1 MNKFLRRIH
10 EHILTHNKPL
20 KKDTQYT
27 IIQILPFIMMVLS
40 FCYTPP
46 IQIISGIKT
55 IVLANDVFATDYTKI
70 ANIGSGLFNS
80 GVLVYINIYILRK
93 LDMKLNGMIIS
104 ALFLISGF
112 AFVGKNIYN
121 VWPFYIGAFLYS
133 KVKKIDFKNV
143 IITAM
148 YTTSLAPV
156 ISVMARTF
164 AINMIAGVILS
175 YLIGILIGFV
185 MPEISSRMLM
195 AHYGYNVYNTG
206 FVAGFL
212 AIIINSVLNV
222 FGQSVAPK
230 NIVNDEFDYGLFIM
244 FAIYF
249 LILIIVGYIHN
260 NENFG
265 GYSKLM
271 SYPGRLITDFTR
283 LCGFPITIVNMGV
296 MGLISLAYIIILGG
310 NLNGPIIAALLT
322 VVGFSAF
329 GNHIRNTLSIMIGVA
344 VASRLLSVDISTTN
358 IIISGL
364 FGTTLSPIVGEY
376 GFIYG
381 FLIGALHIALVTN
394 IGVLHAGLN
403 LYNNGLSGG
412 IIAMIL
418 VPILDAFK
426 FLEKGE

>member
-1 MNKFLRRIH
+1 MNNFFRRIY
-10 EHILTHNKPL
+10 EHIPTHNKQL
-20 KKDTQYT
+20 KKDTQYS
-27 IIQILPFIMMVLS
+27 IMQILPFIMIVLS
-40 FCYTPP
+40 FCYSPP
-46 IQIISGIKT
+46 MGIIKGMRT
-55 IVLANDVFATDYTKI
+55 IVLANDVFATDYTQI
-70 ANIGSGLFNS
+70 ANIGAGLFNS
-80 GVLVYINIYILRK
+80 GILVMINIYILRK

-143 IITAM
+143 IVTAM
-148 YTTSLAPV
+148 YTTSLAPI

-164 AINMIAGVILS
+164 AINIIAAVILS
-175 YLIGILIGFV
+175 YSIGILIGFV

-206 FVAGFL
+206 FVAGFV
-212 AIIINSVLNV
+212 AIIINSILNV

-230 NIVNDEFDYGLFIM
+230 NIINNEFDYGLFIM

-249 LILIIVGYIHN
+249 LILIIVGYVHN
-260 NENFG
+260 NENFD

-271 SYPGRLITDFTR
+271 HYPGRLITDFTR

-310 NLNGPIIAALLT
+310 NLNGPIIASLLT

-344 VASRLLSVDISTTN
+344 VSSKLLNVDMSTTT

-381 FLIGALHIALVTN
+381 FIIGPLHIALVTN